1 LFCGC
6 GNPETD
12 FDGDGVPNC
21 IDNCIG
27 VPNPDQLDSDGDGR
41 GDLCDNCPMHINPNQ
56 LDCDGNGIGNVCEIA
71 TGMQP
76 DCNLNGIPDNCDA
89 DCNFNLH
96 PDDCDIS
103 TGTSLDINFN
113 GVPDECEGPGTQ
125 FCFGDGTGVP
135 CPCGNNSPGPNKGCL
150 NSTGRGALL
159 YNNGSTSVTLDD
171 CRLVAIQLPPNKVTI
186 FFVGNQTQGG
196 GLGLPFSDGLL
207 CVKAKRRYPLQVS
220 NGAGIIDVIGV
231 VTLTANLIT
240 PGSTW
245 YFQAWYRDPT
255 GPCLTGANFTNGLA
269 VTFTP

>member
-1 LFCGC
+1 
-6 GNPETD
+6 
-12 FDGDGVPNC
+12 
-21 IDNCIG
+21 
-27 VPNPDQLDSDGDGR
+27 
-41 GDLCDNCPMHINPNQ
+41 
-56 LDCDGNGIGNVCEIA
+56 
-71 TGMQP
+71 
-76 DCNLNGIPDNCDA
+76 
-89 DCNFNLH
+89 
-96 PDDCDIS
+96 
-103 TGTSLDINFN
+103 
-113 GVPDECEGPGTQ
+113 
-125 FCFGDGTGVP
+125 
-135 CPCGNNSPGPNKGCL
+135 L

-186 FFVGNQTQGG
+186 FFVGNQTHGG